1 MILWSGKELYSE
13 EPFEL
18 ESDLEKAVVEVA
30 PVLFGPSRIYIDTK
44 RRIGA
49 KGKKQ
54 NIPDGYLIDLTSKKE
69 PRLYVVEN
77 ELARHEPLKHIA
89 VQILEFSLAFE
100 TAKMRVK
107 QVVKEALSQD
117 GDGLESCIKYARK
130 NGFENID
137 VLLERM
143 IYPLKAFN
151 ALVIIDEMPDD
162 LENVLMSRFNF
173 PVEIITLQRFCS
185 PDGDCLYQFEP
196 FLQDVIDPARD
207 DEKIRTG
214 IDHTLDPSEIDTIV
228 VPARDEGFEETFIG
242 ENCWYK
248 IRIHS
253 SMKPKIEWIAA
264 YRVAPISAITH
275 IAPVK
280 SIEQFEDTNKYILI
294 FSEPAQKIDPV
305 KLVNKGTV
313 KAPQAPRYT
322 SMERLQN
329 AKTLDE
335 AF

>member
-1 MILWSGKELYSE
+1 MILWSGKEQYTE
-13 EPFEL
+13 ETFEL
-18 ESDLEKAVVEVA
+18 ERDLEEAVIEVA

-77 ELARHEPLKHIA
+77 ELSKHDPLKHIA

-107 QVVKEALSQD
+107 QVVKEALSKD
-117 GDGLESCIKYARK
+117 SHGLDMCINYAK
-130 NGFENID
+130 QNGFENID
-137 VLLERM
+137 VLLERI
-143 IYPLKAFN
+143 IYPPKAFN
-151 ALVIIDEMPDD
+151 ALVIIDEVPDD

-185 PDGDCLYQFEP
+185 PGGDRLYQFEP
-196 FLQDVIDPARD
+196 FLQDVIEAAGGDKKA
-207 DEKIRTG
+207 RTG

-253 SMKPKIEWIAA
+253 SMKPKIEWVAV

-275 IAPVK
+275 IAHVK
-280 SIEQFEDTNKYILI
+280 SIEQFEDTNKYILD
-294 FSEPAQKIDPV
+294 FSEPAQKIGPI
-305 KLVNKGTV
+305 KLVANGNV
-313 KAPQAPRYT
+313 RAPQAPRYT
-322 SMERLQN
+322 SIERLQN
-329 AKTLDE
+329 AQTLDE